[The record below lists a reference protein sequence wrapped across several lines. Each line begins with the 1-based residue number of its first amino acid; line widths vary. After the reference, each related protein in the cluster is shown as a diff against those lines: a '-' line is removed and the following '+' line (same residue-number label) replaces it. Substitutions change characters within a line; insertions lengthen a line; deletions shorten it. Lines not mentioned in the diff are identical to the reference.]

1 MSRDRAAASRSQDRL
16 RKAIIVYLTVS
27 AFAHL
32 TWEALQLP
40 LYTIWNTGT
49 IREKAFA
56 LAHCTA
62 GDFLIA
68 TSCLVAALILAGSRD
83 WPNEKFLRVA
93 GVAIVLGVLY
103 TAFSEWLNVTVR
115 GAWAYSDW
123 MPVMRLGTIGI
134 GLSPLLQWVVVPTLT
149 FLCVRRAVLGRP
161 YRLLRRDTR

>member
-1 MSRDRAAASRSQDRL
+1 MSRGRAAASSSQDGL
-16 RKAIIVYLTVS
+16 RKAITIYLTAS

-32 TWEALQLP
+32 TWEALQLL

-62 GDFLIA
+62 GDLLIA
-68 TSCLVAALILAGSRD
+68 ISCLVVALILAGSRD

-93 GVAIVLGVLY
+93 CVAIVLGVFY

-115 GAWAYSDW
+115 AAWGYSDL
-123 MPVMRLGTIGI
+123 MPVIRVGTFAI
-134 GLSPLLQWVVVPTLT
+134 GLSPLLQWIIVPTLA
-149 FLCVRRAVLGRP
+149 FLCVRKAVVRHSD
-161 YRLLRRDTR
+161 LRRLSS